1 MILSM
6 MPSAMLSTI
15 LSAMPAALSPSPLL
29 AFTPALL
36 NGLSYSCMGIGLWFW
51 LWGTWPLLGDRSVL
65 YKLHGLSVSD
75 TLGSM
80 LIIVGLL
87 LKIPREWPLLV
98 LALIS
103 LAIWNTVLGYVLAYC
118 STSNADLASWPPL
131 PRLNADSPD
140 EAATNNGNSLE
151 TSHDG

>member
-1 MILSM
+1 MTVAL
-6 MPSAMLSTI
+6 AM
-15 LSAMPAALSPSPLL
+15 
-29 AFTPALL
+29 
-36 NGLSYSCMGIGLWFW
+36 NGLSYGVIAVGLWFW

-65 YKLHGLSVSD
+65 YKLHGLSVAD

-118 STSNADLASWPPL
+118 SASRPSSSESLIPIV
-131 PRLNADSPD
+131 
-140 EAATNNGNSLE
+140 TNEQSGLE
-151 TSHDG
+151 TGLETGIASDNFGEVSHD